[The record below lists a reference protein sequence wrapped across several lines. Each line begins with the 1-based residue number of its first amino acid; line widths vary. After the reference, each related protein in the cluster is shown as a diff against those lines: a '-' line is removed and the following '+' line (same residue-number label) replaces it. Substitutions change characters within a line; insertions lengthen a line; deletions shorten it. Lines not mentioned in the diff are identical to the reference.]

1 MHPASPQFF
10 TFNGLDFAYNVRA
23 TSPKQW
29 LTFLASLWPDD
40 QESIAQRKSC
50 SANKMFPFPSNDELK
65 SLVLLARQEDLG
77 PRSDDVTSRLLIDE
91 NATAVGMLVQK
102 QVGIVC
108 GLPIVEIVCRA
119 YDERLR
125 VEQIPGFHVEIIEGR
140 FNDAQRSPLL
150 RIRGPL
156 RSLLTAE
163 RVILNFLQHLSG
175 VATQTN
181 RYVRRVEGTTAKIY
195 DTRKT
200 MPGFRLLDKY
210 AVRCGGG
217 HNYRIGLYD
226 GLLIKDNHLAAVTV
240 KELSGFLSPIVSKS
254 RSEDSTRLV
263 EVEVDTLE
271 QLREVLK
278 VDGIDVVLLDNMDCP
293 KMQEAVELRDR
304 SAKSSKVELEAS
316 GGVTLETVRSIAL
329 TGVDRISVGAITH
342 SPPAL
347 DIGLDVETEG

>member
-1 MHPASPQFF
+1 
-10 TFNGLDFAYNVRA
+10 
-23 TSPKQW
+23 
-29 LTFLASLWPDD
+29 
-40 QESIAQRKSC
+40 
-50 SANKMFPFPSNDELK
+50 MFPFPSNDELN
-65 SLVLLARQEDLG
+65 SLILLARQEDLG

-125 VEQIPGFHVEIIEGR
+125 VEQIPGFHMEIIEGR

-226 GLLIKDNHLAAVTV
+226 GLFIKDNHLAAVTV